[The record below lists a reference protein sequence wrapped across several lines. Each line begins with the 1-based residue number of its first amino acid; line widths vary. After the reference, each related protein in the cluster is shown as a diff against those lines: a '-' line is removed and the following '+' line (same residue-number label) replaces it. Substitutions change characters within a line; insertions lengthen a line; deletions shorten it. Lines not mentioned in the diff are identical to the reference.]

1 MVGLPGTID
10 NDLPYTQF
18 TIGFD
23 TAVNNVIGEIYKI
36 RDTMVSHDH
45 MAIIQVM
52 GNTSGNIALYAGIGG
67 AADHILLPEVP
78 FDRDELCD
86 ALNAS
91 VIRGKLTRIIVLAE
105 GAGSGQE
112 LATYIHEKTGIEIRT
127 IVLGYIQRGGSP
139 SAYDRVLATEFG
151 TYAAK
156 LIEADHYGVA
166 VAMRNNIV
174 TSNPLKDIAGKTKLV
189 PETCDMLT
197 VARRMGI
204 SLG

>member
-1 MVGLPGTID
+1 M
-10 NDLPYTQF
+10 
-18 TIGFD
+18 
-23 TAVNNVIGEIYKI
+23 NNVIGEIYKI

-139 SAYDRVLATEFG
+139 CAYDRVLATEFG
-151 TYAAK
+151 VHAAE
-156 LIEADHYGVA
+156 LIRDEVYGVT
-166 VAMRNNIV
+166 VALSGNNIIH
-174 TSNPLKDIAGKTKLV
+174 NKLGDIAGVAKPV
-189 PETCDMLT
+189 PKDSIMVQT
-197 VARRMGI
+197 ARNIGI
-204 SLG
+204 TFGD